1 MDEKSR
7 LSPYGAVASPL
18 GTGQVRFRGR
28 HGIRRRSLS
37 KLFAL
42 ACLALIAIAQWKQ
55 IWRTSSRA
63 PKLSLQKLDDDLATC
78 KKLRLTPRDPIGL
91 GRDRSARYI
100 EGGKPTLIRNATI
113 WIGEP
118 VQGTSEAD
126 ARAGRGWEWV
136 HGDLLLEHGL
146 IKRVEAHI
154 SSSSLPKDTQI
165 YDAAGRQLTSGIIDM
180 HSHTGVYSLPALS
193 GNEDGNEMSDNITPW
208 ARAIDGF
215 YHFDPQIQ
223 VIKSGGV
230 TTSLILP
237 GSGNNI
243 GGEGYLLKHAVGKPD
258 GRKEISAE
266 DMLADP
272 GRSWRYM
279 KMACGENAKRAHG
292 GVGRR
297 PFSRM
302 GESFDFRHAF
312 EQARDLV
319 QKQDDWCNKAE
330 AVGVE
335 NMDEYLPQEIR
346 WESLGAA
353 MRGQVHINTHCYTVP
368 DLEAMVDHTNEFK
381 FPVRAF
387 HHAHQTYLIL
397 RRTWGGRAPS
407 SAIFADNM
415 YYKTE
420 AYVGSEFAGKYLYDE
435 GLTPVYVS
443 DNPVLNAQHVL
454 FEAAKGYHYGLPY
467 HAALASVTTAPA
479 DDLGMGQRLGKVKP
493 GFDADVVVWD
503 SDPLSV
509 GAAPVQVW
517 IDGTAQFEKPIELSK
532 PDRGPLIPDE
542 SLGHIV
548 EEPTEFR
555 HALFSGVTKVL
566 LSDDKTYELD
576 GKSVNV
582 AVSNGKIA
590 CIGACEAEF
599 HVATAA
605 GVEVVALK
613 NGYLTQ
619 SFTGVAGTLG
629 LNEIDGERVTDN
641 GGNPSK
647 FTRAM
652 DGLQLGGKKLHAGA
666 KYGVTKAISAPK
678 FTAGQTHHGTSVGFV
693 TTARTSLEE
702 GAVFGSDVAV
712 HYTLDLNVRS
722 GDSSYSAAFGELRK
736 KLTDAARSDKDVA
749 DPFSEAAYLKQ
760 VVSGDK
766 VLALTVNS
774 ADGIATALRIKAEV
788 EGVLRSAAA
797 SPKLKVAIIGGA
809 ESHLVADE
817 LAAASVGV
825 ILLPL
830 QAIAGTW
837 DSRRALPGAP
847 LSNGTAVD
855 RLVAAGVT
863 VGVGL
868 PEDWRVRDLGFEA
881 GTAYRNGNGKFSE
894 KAALDLVS
902 ANIHAILGVDV
913 AEEGAKGHF
922 IVSEGSPLQIGSRIK
937 AVGTGRGK
945 VSVFV

>member
-1 MDEKSR
+1 MDEKNG
-7 LSPYGAVASPL
+7 LPPYSAVASL
-18 GTGQVRFRGR
+18 YGAGYFWLWG
-28 HGIRRRSLS
+28 RRRAL
-37 KLFAL
+37 KLFVL
-42 ACLALIAIAQWKQ
+42 ACLALIAIAQWTQ
-55 IWRTSSRA
+55 VWRTSSKA
-63 PKLSLQKLDDDLATC
+63 PRLSLQKLHDDLATC
-78 KKLRLTPRDPIGL
+78 RKLRHAPQDPIGL
-91 GRDRSARYI
+91 GREHNARYI
-100 EGGKPTLIRNATI
+100 EGGKPTLIKNATI

-118 VQGTSEAD
+118 VEGTSEAD

-136 HGDLLLEHGL
+136 RGDVLLEHGL
-146 IKRVEAHI
+146 IKKVEAHI
-154 SSSSLPKDTQI
+154 SPSSLPENTQL

-180 HSHTGVYSLPALS
+180 HSHAGVNSLPVLE
-193 GNEDGNEMSDNITPW
+193 GNGDGNEASDNITPW
-208 ARAIDGF
+208 ARSIDGF
-215 YHFDPQIQ
+215 YPFDPQIQ

-230 TTSLILP
+230 TTSLVLP

-243 GGEGYLLKHAVGKPD
+243 GGEAYLLKHAVGKPD
-258 GRKEISAE
+258 GRREISAE

-272 GRSWRYM
+272 ERNWRYM
-279 KMACGENAKRAHG
+279 KMACGENAKRAGHSM
-292 GVGRR
+292 GRR

-302 GESFDFRHAF
+302 GESYDFRHAF

-319 QKQDDWCNKAE
+319 QRQDDWCHKAE
-330 AVGVE
+330 AVGVG
-335 NMDEYLPQEIR
+335 NMDDYLPQEIL

-381 FPVRAF
+381 FAVRAF
-387 HHAHQTYLIL
+387 HHAHQTYLVPEIL
-397 RRTWGGRAPS
+397 RRTWGGRTPS
-407 SAIFADNM
+407 SALFADNM
-415 YYKTE
+415 YYKAE
-420 AYVGSEFAGKYLYDE
+420 AYVGSEFAGKYLYDA

-467 HAALASVTTAPA
+467 HAALTAPA
-479 DDLGMGQRLGKVKP
+479 DDVGMGQRLGKVKP

-517 IDGTAQFEKPIELSK
+517 IDGTAQFEEPVELSK
-532 PDRGPLIPDE
+532 PQRGPLAPDP
-542 SLGHIV
+542 SLANVV
-548 EEPTEFR
+548 EEPTEFES
-555 HALFSGVTKVL
+555 ALFSGVTKVL
-566 LSDDKTYELD
+566 LADDKTHESD
-576 GKSVNV
+576 GRSFNV

-590 CIGACEAEF
+590 CIGACESEF
-599 HVATAA
+599 EVATAA
-605 GVEVVALK
+605 GVEVVALRD
-613 NGYLTQ
+613 GHLTH

-629 LNEIDGERVTDN
+629 LNEIDAESVTDN
-641 GGNPSK
+641 GLNPSK

-678 FTAGQTHHGTSVGFV
+678 FTERHTHHGTSVGFV
-693 TTARTSLEE
+693 TTAMTSLAE
-702 GAVFGSDVAV
+702 GAVFAPDVAV
-712 HYTLDLNVRS
+712 HYTLDLNAR
-722 GDSSYSAAFGELRK
+722 GADSYSAVFGELRR
-736 KLTDAARSDKDVA
+736 KLMDAARSDKEVA
-749 DPFSEAAYLKQ
+749 DPFSEAAYLKM
-760 VVSGDK
+760 VVAGDK
-766 VLALTVNS
+766 VLALTINS
-774 ADGIATALRIKAEV
+774 ADGMATALRIKAEV
-788 EGVLRSAAA
+788 ESALKTSTA
-797 SPKLKVAIIGGA
+797 SPKLRVAIIGGA

-830 QAIAGTW
+830 QAMAGTW

-855 RLVAAGVT
+855 WLVRAGVT

-881 GTAYRNGNGKFSE
+881 GTAFRNGNGRLSE

-902 ANIHAILGVDV
+902 ANIHKILGVDV
-913 AEEGAKGHF
+913 AEAEARGHF
-922 IVSEGSPLQIGSRIK
+922 IVSEGSPLEIGSRIK
-937 AVGTGRGK
+937 AVGTGRGT
-945 VSVFV
+945 VCVFVS